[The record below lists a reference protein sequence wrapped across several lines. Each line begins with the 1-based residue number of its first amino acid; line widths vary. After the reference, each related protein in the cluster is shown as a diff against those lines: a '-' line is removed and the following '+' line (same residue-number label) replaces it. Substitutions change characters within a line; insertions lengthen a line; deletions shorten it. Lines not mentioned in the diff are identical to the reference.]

1 MKKKRKIWLLSI
13 FSILMLIASACG
25 QEKNNSTSADAKE
38 SDKTIRIG
46 YQKFGTLNI
55 LKSKGSLETHLK
67 EVGYTVDWTEFP
79 AGPQLLEA
87 LKP

>member
-55 LKSKGSLETHLK
+55 REKRMKKDFVENS
-67 EVGYTVDWTEFP
+67 
-79 AGPQLLEA
+79 
-87 LKP
+87 